1 MIEEDLIR
9 LRRHFHKYAEPA
21 WMEFLTTAKIIK
33 ELKDYDLDLYY
44 GKEIYF
50 NERMGLPEKSVLD
63 SYKNSIEISD
73 IEKKDEILDSYTGL
87 IAVLD
92 TKKDGA
98 NIGFRFDIDA
108 NELSETDSAGH
119 LPNILDFSSKN
130 SFAMHACGHDAH
142 MSIGIELAKI
152 LSSNKEKLK
161 GKIIFIFQPA
171 EEGVRGAYSL
181 MNNPIIDNF
190 DYMAGLHIG
199 MDVKSGEIV
208 VGSHGFL
215 ATKKIDI
222 IFYGKASHAGASP
235 EKGCNALLAASSA
248 VLNFNSL
255 AQHSMG
261 DARINVGKL
270 NAGSGRNIIANRAK
284 IEMEIRGEKEEI
296 ISYLYEG
303 VNRIVKGAAIS
314 YGCSFEIEIKGQ
326 APSLVPYDE
335 DFIKNLRKYYEEKS
349 YKVIDG
355 ELKGSED
362 IAYLLN
368 EVRKSGGK
376 TVHFILGSNLK
387 DSHHSENFDINEKDM
402 LRGVNLLVDFVKYIE
417 KIDKIDYE
425 RIKNENF
432 AYRLWSFWRW

>member
-1 MIEEDLIR
+1 MIEEELIR

-21 WMEFLTTAKIIK
+21 WMEFLTTAKIIE
-33 ELKDYDLDLYY
+33 ELKNYNLDLYY

-50 NERMGLPEKSVLD
+50 NKRMGLPEKSILE
-63 SYKNSIEISD
+63 SYKNSISISD
-73 IEKKDEILDSYTGL
+73 IEKKEEILDSYTGL

-92 TKKDGA
+92 TKKIGP

-108 NELSETDSAGH
+108 NELCESNSLGH
-119 LPNILDFSSKN
+119 LPNILNFSSKN

-152 LSSNKEKLK
+152 LASNVKKLK

-181 MNNPIIDNF
+181 MNNPIIDKL
-190 DYMAGLHIG
+190 DYLAGMHIG
-199 MDVKSGEIV
+199 MDVKSGEIG

-222 IFYGKASHAGASP
+222 IFKGKASHAGASP
-235 EKGCNALLAASSA
+235 EKGHNALLAASSA

-261 DARINVGKL
+261 EARINVGKL
-270 NAGSGRNIIANRAK
+270 NAGSGRNIIANIAK
-284 IEMEIRGEKEEI
+284 IEMEIRGENENI
-296 ISYLYEG
+296 ISYLYDG
-303 VNRIVKGAAIS
+303 VNRIVEGSAIS
-314 YGCSFEIEIKGQ
+314 YGCSYEIEIKGQ
-326 APSLVPYDE
+326 APSLISYDE
-335 DFIKNLRKYYEEKS
+335 EFIKNLRNYYKEKS
-349 YKVIDG
+349 YKLVDAN
-355 ELKGSED
+355 LKGSED

-368 EVRKSGGK
+368 EVRKAGGK

-387 DSHHSENFDINEKDM
+387 DSHHSEEFDINEKDM
-402 LRGVNLLVDFVKYIE
+402 IRGVDLMVDFVKYIE
-417 KIDKIDYE
+417 KIDHIDYE
-425 RIKNENF
+425 RIENENF
-432 AYRLWSFWRW
+432 AYRI

>member
-1 MIEEDLIR
+1 MIEEELIR

-21 WMEFLTTAKIIK
+21 WMEFLTTAKIIE
-33 ELKDYDLDLYY
+33 ELKNYNLDLYY

-50 NERMGLPEKSVLD
+50 NKRMGLPEKSILE
-63 SYKNSIEISD
+63 SYKNSISISD
-73 IEKKDEILDSYTGL
+73 IEKKEEILDSYTGL

-92 TKKDGA
+92 TKKIGP

-108 NELSETDSAGH
+108 NELCESNSLGH
-119 LPNILDFSSKN
+119 LPNILNFSSKN

-152 LSSNKEKLK
+152 LASNINKLK

-181 MNNPIIDNF
+181 MNNPIIDKL
-190 DYMAGLHIG
+190 DYLAGMHIG
-199 MDVKSGEIV
+199 MDVKSGEV
-208 VGSHGFL
+208 GVGSHGFL

-222 IFYGKASHAGASP
+222 IFKGKATHAGASP
-235 EKGCNALLAASSA
+235 EKGHNALLAASSA

-261 DARINVGKL
+261 EARINVGKL
-270 NAGSGRNIIANRAK
+270 NAGSGRNIIANKAK
-284 IEMEIRGEKEEI
+284 IEMEIRGENDHI
-296 ISYLYEG
+296 ISYLYDG
-303 VNRIVKGAAIS
+303 VNRIVEGSAIS
-314 YGCSFEIEIKGQ
+314 YGCSYEIEIKGQ
-326 APSLVPYDE
+326 APSLISYDE
-335 DFIKNLRKYYEEKS
+335 GFIKNLRNYYKEKS
-349 YKVIDG
+349 YKLVDAN
-355 ELKGSED
+355 LKGSED

-368 EVRKSGGK
+368 EVRKAGGK

-387 DSHHSENFDINEKDM
+387 DSHHSEEFDINEKDM
-402 LRGVNLLVDFVKYIE
+402 LRGVDLMVDFVKYIE

-425 RIKNENF
+425 RIENENF
-432 AYRLWSFWRW
+432 AYRI

>member
-1 MIEEDLIR
+1 MIEEELIR

-21 WMEFLTTAKIIK
+21 WMEFLTTAKIIE
-33 ELKDYDLDLYY
+33 ELKNYNLDLYY

-50 NERMGLPEKSVLD
+50 NKRMGLPEKSILE
-63 SYKNSIEISD
+63 SYKNSISISD
-73 IEKKDEILDSYTGL
+73 IEKKEEILDSYTGL

-92 TKKDGA
+92 TKKIGP

-108 NELSETDSAGH
+108 NELCESNSLGH
-119 LPNILDFSSKN
+119 LPNILNFSSKN

-152 LSSNKEKLK
+152 LASNINKLK

-181 MNNPIIDNF
+181 MNNPIIDKL
-190 DYMAGLHIG
+190 DYLAGMHIG
-199 MDVKSGEIV
+199 MDVKSGEIG

-222 IFYGKASHAGASP
+222 IFKGKASHAGASP
-235 EKGCNALLAASSA
+235 EKGHNALLAASSA

-261 DARINVGKL
+261 EARINVGKL
-270 NAGSGRNIIANRAK
+270 NAGSGRNIIANKAK
-284 IEMEIRGEKEEI
+284 IEMEIRGENDHI
-296 ISYLYEG
+296 ISYLYDG
-303 VNRIVKGAAIS
+303 VNRIVEGSAIS
-314 YGCSFEIEIKGQ
+314 YDCSYEIEIKGQ
-326 APSLVPYDE
+326 APSLISYDE
-335 DFIKNLRKYYEEKS
+335 EFIKNLRTFYKEKS
-349 YKVIDG
+349 YKLADAN
-355 ELKGSED
+355 LKGSED

-368 EVRKSGGK
+368 EVRKKGGK

-387 DSHHSENFDINEKDM
+387 DSHHSEEFDINEKDM
-402 LRGVNLLVDFVKYIE
+402 LRGVDLMVDFVKYIE

-425 RIKNENF
+425 RIENENF
-432 AYRLWSFWRW
+432 AYRI

>member
-1 MIEEDLIR
+1 MIEEELIR

-21 WMEFLTTAKIIK
+21 WMEFLTTAKIIE
-33 ELKDYDLDLYY
+33 ELKNYNLDLYY

-50 NERMGLPEKSVLD
+50 NKRMGLPEKSILE
-63 SYKNSIEISD
+63 SYKNSISISD
-73 IEKKDEILDSYTGL
+73 IEKKEEILDSYTGL

-92 TKKDGA
+92 TKKIGP

-108 NELSETDSAGH
+108 NELCESNSLGH
-119 LPNILDFSSKN
+119 LPNILNFSSKN

-152 LSSNKEKLK
+152 LASNIKKLK

-181 MNNPIIDNF
+181 MNNPIIDKL
-190 DYMAGLHIG
+190 DYLAGMHIG
-199 MDVKSGEIV
+199 MDVKSGEIG

-222 IFYGKASHAGASP
+222 IFKGKASHAGASP
-235 EKGCNALLAASSA
+235 EKGHNALLAASSA

-261 DARINVGKL
+261 EARINVGKL
-270 NAGSGRNIIANRAK
+270 NAGSGRNIIANKAK
-284 IEMEIRGEKEEI
+284 IEMEIRGENENI
-296 ISYLYEG
+296 ISYLYDG
-303 VNRIVKGAAIS
+303 VNRIVEGSAIS
-314 YGCSFEIEIKGQ
+314 YDCSYEIEIKGQ
-326 APSLVPYDE
+326 APSLISYDE
-335 DFIKNLRKYYEEKS
+335 EFIKNLRNFYKEKS
-349 YKVIDG
+349 YKLVDAN
-355 ELKGSED
+355 LKGSED

-368 EVRKSGGK
+368 EVRKAGGK

-387 DSHHSENFDINEKDM
+387 DSHHSEEFDINEKDM
-402 LRGVNLLVDFVKYIE
+402 LRGVDLMVDFVKYIE

-425 RIKNENF
+425 RIENENI
-432 AYRLWSFWRW
+432 AYRI

>member
-1 MIEEDLIR
+1 MIEEELIR

-21 WMEFLTTAKIIK
+21 WMEFLTTVKIIE
-33 ELKDYDLDLYY
+33 ELKNYNLDLYY

-50 NERMGLPEKSVLD
+50 NKRMGLPEKSILE
-63 SYKNSIEISD
+63 SYKNSISISN
-73 IEKKDEILDSYTGL
+73 IEKKEEILDSYTGL

-92 TKKDGA
+92 TKKIGP

-108 NELSETDSAGH
+108 NELCESNSLGH
-119 LPNILDFSSKN
+119 LPNILNFSSKN

-152 LSSNKEKLK
+152 LASNINKLK

-181 MNNPIIDNF
+181 MNNPIIDKL
-190 DYMAGLHIG
+190 DYLAGMHIG
-199 MDVKSGEIV
+199 MDVKSGEIG

-222 IFYGKASHAGASP
+222 IFKGKASHAGASP
-235 EKGCNALLAASSA
+235 EKGHNALLAASSA

-261 DARINVGKL
+261 EARINVGKL
-270 NAGSGRNIIANRAK
+270 NAGSGRNIIANKAK
-284 IEMEIRGEKEEI
+284 IEMEIRGENENI
-296 ISYLYEG
+296 ISYLYDG
-303 VNRIVKGAAIS
+303 VNRIVEGSAIS
-314 YGCSFEIEIKGQ
+314 YDCSYEIEIKGQ
-326 APSLVPYDE
+326 APSLISYDE
-335 DFIKNLRKYYEEKS
+335 EFIKNLRNYYKEKS
-349 YKVIDG
+349 YKLVDAN
-355 ELKGSED
+355 LKGSED

-368 EVRKSGGK
+368 EVRKKGGK

-387 DSHHSENFDINEKDM
+387 DSHHSEEFDINEKDM
-402 LRGVNLLVDFVKYIE
+402 LRGVDLMVDFVKYIE
-417 KIDKIDYE
+417 KIDHIDYE
-425 RIKNENF
+425 RVENENF
-432 AYRLWSFWRW
+432 AYRI

>member
-1 MIEEDLIR
+1 MIEEELIR

-21 WMEFLTTAKIIK
+21 WMEFLTTAKIIE
-33 ELKDYDLDLYY
+33 ELKNYNLDLYY

-50 NERMGLPEKSVLD
+50 NKRMGLPEKSILE
-63 SYKNSIEISD
+63 SYKNSISISNID
-73 IEKKDEILDSYTGL
+73 KKEEILDSYTGL

-92 TKKDGA
+92 TKKIGP

-108 NELSETDSAGH
+108 NELCESNSLGH
-119 LPNILDFSSKN
+119 LPNILNFSSKN

-152 LSSNKEKLK
+152 LASNINKLK

-181 MNNPIIDNF
+181 MNNPIIDKL
-190 DYMAGLHIG
+190 DYLAGMHIG
-199 MDVKSGEIV
+199 MDVKSGEV
-208 VGSHGFL
+208 GVGSHGFL

-222 IFYGKASHAGASP
+222 IFKGKASHAGASP
-235 EKGCNALLAASSA
+235 EKGHNALLAASSA

-261 DARINVGKL
+261 EARINVGKL
-270 NAGSGRNIIANRAK
+270 NAGSGRNIIANKAK
-284 IEMEIRGEKEEI
+284 IEMEIRGENDHI
-296 ISYLYEG
+296 ISYLYDG
-303 VNRIVKGAAIS
+303 VNRIVEGSAIS
-314 YGCSFEIEIKGQ
+314 YDCSYEIEIKGQ
-326 APSLVPYDE
+326 APSLISYDE
-335 DFIKNLRKYYEEKS
+335 EFIKNLRNYYKEKS
-349 YKVIDG
+349 YKLVDAQ
-355 ELKGSED
+355 LKGSED

-368 EVRKSGGK
+368 EVRKAGGK

-387 DSHHSENFDINEKDM
+387 DSHHSEEFDINEKDM
-402 LRGVNLLVDFVKYIE
+402 LRGVDLMVDFVKYIE

-425 RIKNENF
+425 RIENENF
-432 AYRLWSFWRW
+432 AYRI

>member
-1 MIEEDLIR
+1 MIEEELIR

-21 WMEFLTTAKIIK
+21 WMEFLTTAKIIE
-33 ELKDYDLDLYY
+33 ELKNYNLDLYY

-50 NERMGLPEKSVLD
+50 NKRMGLPEKSILE
-63 SYKNSIEISD
+63 SYKNSISISD
-73 IEKKDEILDSYTGL
+73 IEKKEEILDSYTGL

-92 TKKDGA
+92 TKKIGP

-108 NELSETDSAGH
+108 NELCESDSLGH
-119 LPNILDFSSKN
+119 LPNILNFSSKN

-152 LSSNKEKLK
+152 LASNVKKLK

-181 MNNPIIDNF
+181 MNNPIIDKL
-190 DYMAGLHIG
+190 DYLAGMHIG
-199 MDVKSGEIV
+199 MDVKSGEIG

-222 IFYGKASHAGASP
+222 IFKGKASHAGASP
-235 EKGCNALLAASSA
+235 EKGHNALLAASSA

-261 DARINVGKL
+261 EARINVGKL
-270 NAGSGRNIIANRAK
+270 NAGSGRNIIANKAK
-284 IEMEIRGEKEEI
+284 IEMEIRGENENI
-296 ISYLYEG
+296 ISYLYDG
-303 VNRIVKGAAIS
+303 VNRIVEGSAIS
-314 YGCSFEIEIKGQ
+314 YDCSYEIEIKGQ
-326 APSLVPYDE
+326 APSLISYDE
-335 DFIKNLRKYYEEKS
+335 EFIKNLRNYYKEKS
-349 YKVIDG
+349 YKLVDAQ
-355 ELKGSED
+355 LKGSED

-368 EVRKSGGK
+368 EVRKKGGK

-387 DSHHSENFDINEKDM
+387 DSHHSEEFDINEKDM
-402 LRGVNLLVDFVKYIE
+402 LRGVDLMVDFVKYIE
-417 KIDKIDYE
+417 KIDHIDYE
-425 RIKNENF
+425 RVENENF
-432 AYRLWSFWRW
+432 AYRI

>member
-1 MIEEDLIR
+1 MIEEELIR

-21 WMEFLTTAKIIK
+21 WMEFLTTAKIIE
-33 ELKDYDLDLYY
+33 ELKNYNLDLYY

-50 NERMGLPEKSVLD
+50 NKRMGLPEKSILE
-63 SYKNSIEISD
+63 SYKNSISISD
-73 IEKKDEILDSYTGL
+73 IEKKEEILDSYTGL

-92 TKKDGA
+92 TKKIGP

-108 NELSETDSAGH
+108 NELCESNSLGH
-119 LPNILDFSSKN
+119 LPNILNFSSKN

-152 LSSNKEKLK
+152 LASNIKKLK

-181 MNNPIIDNF
+181 MNNPIIDKL
-190 DYMAGLHIG
+190 DYLAGMHIG
-199 MDVKSGEIV
+199 MDVKSGEIG

-222 IFYGKASHAGASP
+222 IFKGKASHAGASP
-235 EKGCNALLAASSA
+235 EKGHNALLAASSA

-261 DARINVGKL
+261 EARINVGKL
-270 NAGSGRNIIANRAK
+270 NAGSGRNIIANKAK
-284 IEMEIRGEKEEI
+284 IEMEIRGENENI
-296 ISYLYEG
+296 ISYLYDG
-303 VNRIVKGAAIS
+303 VNRIVEGSAIS
-314 YGCSFEIEIKGQ
+314 YDCSYEIEIKGQ
-326 APSLVPYDE
+326 APSLISYDE
-335 DFIKNLRKYYEEKS
+335 EFIKNLRNYYKEKS
-349 YKVIDG
+349 YKLVDSN
-355 ELKGSED
+355 LKGSED

-368 EVRKSGGK
+368 EVRKAGGK

-387 DSHHSENFDINEKDM
+387 DSHHSEEFDINEKDM
-402 LRGVNLLVDFVKYIE
+402 LRGVDLMVDFVKYIE
-417 KIDKIDYE
+417 KIDHIDYE
-425 RIKNENF
+425 RIENENF
-432 AYRLWSFWRW
+432 AYRI

>member
-1 MIEEDLIR
+1 MIEEELIR

-21 WMEFLTTAKIIK
+21 WMEFLTTVKIIE
-33 ELKDYDLDLYY
+33 ELKNYNLNLYY

-50 NERMGLPEKSVLD
+50 NKRMGLPEKSILE
-63 SYKNSIEISD
+63 SYKNSISISD
-73 IEKKDEILDSYTGL
+73 IEKKEEILDSYTGL

-92 TKKDGA
+92 TKKIGP

-108 NELSETDSAGH
+108 NELCESNSLGH
-119 LPNILDFSSKN
+119 LPNILNFSSKN

-152 LSSNKEKLK
+152 LASNVKKLK

-181 MNNPIIDNF
+181 MNNPIIDKL
-190 DYMAGLHIG
+190 DYLAGMHIG
-199 MDVKSGEIV
+199 MDVKSGEIG

-222 IFYGKASHAGASP
+222 IFKGKASHAGASP
-235 EKGCNALLAASSA
+235 EKGHNALLAASSA

-261 DARINVGKL
+261 EARINVGKL
-270 NAGSGRNIIANRAK
+270 NAGSGRNIIANKAK
-284 IEMEIRGEKEEI
+284 IEMEIRGENDHI
-296 ISYLYEG
+296 ISYLYDG
-303 VNRIVKGAAIS
+303 VNRIVEGSAIS
-314 YGCSFEIEIKGQ
+314 YGCSYEIEIKGQ
-326 APSLVPYDE
+326 APSLISYDE
-335 DFIKNLRKYYEEKS
+335 EFIKNLRNFYKEKS
-349 YKVIDG
+349 YKLVDAN
-355 ELKGSED
+355 LKGSED

-368 EVRKSGGK
+368 EVRKAGGK

-387 DSHHSENFDINEKDM
+387 DSHHSEEFDINEKDM
-402 LRGVNLLVDFVKYIE
+402 IRGVDLMVDFVKYIE

-425 RIKNENF
+425 RIENENI
-432 AYRLWSFWRW
+432 AYRI

>member
-1 MIEEDLIR
+1 MIEEELIR

-21 WMEFLTTAKIIK
+21 WMEFLTTAKIIE
-33 ELKDYDLDLYY
+33 ELKNYNLDLYY

-50 NERMGLPEKSVLD
+50 NKRMGLPEKSILE
-63 SYKNSIEISD
+63 SYKNSISISD
-73 IEKKDEILDSYTGL
+73 IEKKEEILDFYTGL

-92 TKKDGA
+92 TKKIGP

-108 NELSETDSAGH
+108 NELCESDSLGH
-119 LPNILDFSSKN
+119 LPNILNFSSKN

-152 LSSNKEKLK
+152 LASNINKLK

-181 MNNPIIDNF
+181 MNNPIIDKL
-190 DYMAGLHIG
+190 DYLAGMHIG
-199 MDVKSGEIV
+199 MDVKSGEIG

-222 IFYGKASHAGASP
+222 IFKGKASHAGASP
-235 EKGCNALLAASSA
+235 EKGHNALLAASSA

-261 DARINVGKL
+261 EARINVGKL
-270 NAGSGRNIIANRAK
+270 NAGSGRNIIANKAK
-284 IEMEIRGEKEEI
+284 IEMEIRGENDHI
-296 ISYLYEG
+296 ISYLYDG
-303 VNRIVKGAAIS
+303 VNRIVEGSAIS
-314 YGCSFEIEIKGQ
+314 YDCSYEIEIKGQ
-326 APSLVPYDE
+326 APSLISYDE
-335 DFIKNLRKYYEEKS
+335 EFIKNLRNYYKEKS
-349 YKVIDG
+349 YKLVDAQ
-355 ELKGSED
+355 LKGSED

-368 EVRKSGGK
+368 EVRKAGGK

-387 DSHHSENFDINEKDM
+387 DSHHSEEFDINEKDM
-402 LRGVNLLVDFVKYIE
+402 LRGVDLMVDFVKYIE

-425 RIKNENF
+425 RIENENF
-432 AYRLWSFWRW
+432 AYRIWSFW

>member
-1 MIEEDLIR
+1 MIEEELIR

-21 WMEFLTTAKIIK
+21 WMEFLTTAKIIE
-33 ELKDYDLDLYY
+33 ELENYNLDLYY

-50 NERMGLPEKSVLD
+50 NKRMGLPEKSILE
-63 SYKNSIEISD
+63 SYKNSISISD
-73 IEKKDEILDSYTGL
+73 IEKKEEILDSYTGL

-92 TKKDGA
+92 TKKIGP

-108 NELSETDSAGH
+108 NELCESNSLGH
-119 LPNILDFSSKN
+119 LPNILNFSSKN

-152 LSSNKEKLK
+152 LASNIKKLK

-181 MNNPIIDNF
+181 MNNPIIDKL
-190 DYMAGLHIG
+190 DYLAGMHIG
-199 MDVKSGEIV
+199 MDVKSGEIG

-222 IFYGKASHAGASP
+222 IFKGKASHAGASP
-235 EKGCNALLAASSA
+235 EKGHNALLAASSA

-261 DARINVGKL
+261 EARINVGKL
-270 NAGSGRNIIANRAK
+270 NAGSGRNIIANKAK
-284 IEMEIRGEKEEI
+284 IEMEIRGENDHI
-296 ISYLYEG
+296 ISYLYDG
-303 VNRIVKGAAIS
+303 VNRIVEGSAIS
-314 YGCSFEIEIKGQ
+314 YDCSYEIEIKGQ
-326 APSLVPYDE
+326 APSLISYDE
-335 DFIKNLRKYYEEKS
+335 EFIKNLRNYYKEKS
-349 YKVIDG
+349 YKLVDAN
-355 ELKGSED
+355 LKGSED

-368 EVRKSGGK
+368 EVRKAGGK

-387 DSHHSENFDINEKDM
+387 DSHHSEEFDINEKDM
-402 LRGVNLLVDFVKYIE
+402 LRGVDLMVDFVKYIE

-425 RIKNENF
+425 RIENENF
-432 AYRLWSFWRW
+432 AYRI

>member
-1 MIEEDLIR
+1 MIEEELIR

-21 WMEFLTTAKIIK
+21 WMEFLTTVKIIE
-33 ELKDYDLDLYY
+33 ELKNYNLDLYY

-50 NERMGLPEKSVLD
+50 NKRMGLPEKSILE
-63 SYKNSIEISD
+63 SYKNSISISN
-73 IEKKDEILDSYTGL
+73 IEKKEEILDSYTGL

-92 TKKDGA
+92 TKKIGP

-108 NELSETDSAGH
+108 NELCESNSLGH
-119 LPNILDFSSKN
+119 LPNILNFSSKN

-152 LSSNKEKLK
+152 LASNIKKLK

-181 MNNPIIDNF
+181 MNNPIIDKL
-190 DYMAGLHIG
+190 DYLAGMHIG
-199 MDVKSGEIV
+199 MDVKSGEIG

-222 IFYGKASHAGASP
+222 IFKGKATHAGASP
-235 EKGCNALLAASSA
+235 EKGHNALLAASSA

-261 DARINVGKL
+261 EARINVGKL
-270 NAGSGRNIIANRAK
+270 NAGSGRNIIANKAK
-284 IEMEIRGEKEEI
+284 IEMEIRGENENI
-296 ISYLYEG
+296 ISYLYDG
-303 VNRIVKGAAIS
+303 VNRIVEGSAIS
-314 YGCSFEIEIKGQ
+314 YDCSYEIEIKGQ
-326 APSLVPYDE
+326 APSLISYDE
-335 DFIKNLRKYYEEKS
+335 EFIKNLRNYYKEKS
-349 YKVIDG
+349 YKLVDAQ
-355 ELKGSED
+355 LKGSED

-368 EVRKSGGK
+368 EVIKKGGK

-387 DSHHSENFDINEKDM
+387 DSHHSEEFDINEKDM
-402 LRGVNLLVDFVKYIE
+402 LRGVDLMLDFVKYIE

-425 RIKNENF
+425 RIENENF
-432 AYRLWSFWRW
+432 AYRI

>member
-1 MIEEDLIR
+1 MIEEELIR

-21 WMEFLTTAKIIK
+21 WMEFLTTAKIIE
-33 ELKDYDLDLYY
+33 ELKNYNLDLYY

-50 NERMGLPEKSVLD
+50 NKRMGLPEKSILE
-63 SYKNSIEISD
+63 SYKNSISISD
-73 IEKKDEILDSYTGL
+73 IEKKEEILDSYTGL

-92 TKKDGA
+92 TKKIGP

-108 NELSETDSAGH
+108 NELCESNSLGH
-119 LPNILDFSSKN
+119 LPNILNFSSKN

-152 LSSNKEKLK
+152 LASNIKKLK

-181 MNNPIIDNF
+181 MNNPIIDKL
-190 DYMAGLHIG
+190 DYLAGMHIG
-199 MDVKSGEIV
+199 MDVKSGEIG

-222 IFYGKASHAGASP
+222 IFKGKATHAGASP
-235 EKGCNALLAASSA
+235 EKGHNALLAASSA

-261 DARINVGKL
+261 EARINVGKL
-270 NAGSGRNIIANRAK
+270 NAGSGRNIIANKAK
-284 IEMEIRGEKEEI
+284 IEMEIRGENDHI
-296 ISYLYEG
+296 ISYLYDG
-303 VNRIVKGAAIS
+303 VNRIVEGSAIS
-314 YGCSFEIEIKGQ
+314 YDCSYEIEIKGQ
-326 APSLVPYDE
+326 APSLISYDE
-335 DFIKNLRKYYEEKS
+335 EFIKNLRNYYKEKS
-349 YKVIDG
+349 YKLVDAN
-355 ELKGSED
+355 LKGSED

-368 EVRKSGGK
+368 EVRKAGGK

-387 DSHHSENFDINEKDM
+387 DSHHSEEFDINEKDM
-402 LRGVNLLVDFVKYIE
+402 LRGVDLMVDFVKYIE

-425 RIKNENF
+425 RIENENF
-432 AYRLWSFWRW
+432 AYRI

>member
-1 MIEEDLIR
+1 MIEEELIR

-21 WMEFLTTAKIIK
+21 WMEFLTTVKIIE
-33 ELKDYDLDLYY
+33 ELKNYNLDLYY

-50 NERMGLPEKSVLD
+50 NKRMGLPEKSILE
-63 SYKNSIEISD
+63 SYKNSISISN
-73 IEKKDEILDSYTGL
+73 IEKKEEILDSYTGL

-92 TKKDGA
+92 TKKNGP

-108 NELSETDSAGH
+108 NELCESNSLGH
-119 LPNILDFSSKN
+119 LPNILNFSSKN

-152 LSSNKEKLK
+152 LASNIKKLK

-181 MNNPIIDNF
+181 MNNPIIDKL
-190 DYMAGLHIG
+190 DYLAGMHIG
-199 MDVKSGEIV
+199 MDVKSGEIG

-222 IFYGKASHAGASP
+222 IFKGKASHAGASP
-235 EKGCNALLAASSA
+235 EKGHNALLAASSA

-261 DARINVGKL
+261 EARINVGKL
-270 NAGSGRNIIANRAK
+270 NAGSGRNIIANIAK
-284 IEMEIRGEKEEI
+284 IEMEIRGENENI
-296 ISYLYEG
+296 ISYLYDG
-303 VNRIVKGAAIS
+303 VNRIVEGSAIS
-314 YGCSFEIEIKGQ
+314 YGCSYEIEIKGQ
-326 APSLVPYDE
+326 APSLISYDE
-335 DFIKNLRKYYEEKS
+335 EFIKNLRNFYKEKS
-349 YKVIDG
+349 YKLVDAN
-355 ELKGSED
+355 LKGSED

-368 EVRKSGGK
+368 EVRKKGGK

-387 DSHHSENFDINEKDM
+387 DSHHSEEFDINEKDM
-402 LRGVNLLVDFVKYIE
+402 IRGVDLMVDFVKYIE
-417 KIDKIDYE
+417 KIDHIDYE
-425 RIKNENF
+425 RVENENF
-432 AYRLWSFWRW
+432 AYRI

>member
-1 MIEEDLIR
+1 MIEEELIR

-21 WMEFLTTAKIIK
+21 WMEFLTTVKIIE
-33 ELKDYDLDLYY
+33 ELKNYNLDIYY

-50 NERMGLPEKSVLD
+50 NKRMGLPEKSILE
-63 SYKNSIEISD
+63 SYKNSISISD
-73 IEKKDEILDSYTGL
+73 IEKKEEILDSYTGL

-92 TKKDGA
+92 TKKIGP

-108 NELSETDSAGH
+108 NELCESNSLGH
-119 LPNILDFSSKN
+119 LPNILNFSSKN

-152 LSSNKEKLK
+152 LASNIKKLK

-181 MNNPIIDNF
+181 MNNPIIDKL
-190 DYMAGLHIG
+190 DYLAGMHIG
-199 MDVKSGEIV
+199 MDVKSGEIG

-222 IFYGKASHAGASP
+222 IFKGKASHAGASP
-235 EKGCNALLAASSA
+235 EKGHNALLAASSA

-261 DARINVGKL
+261 EARINVGKL
-270 NAGSGRNIIANRAK
+270 NAGSGRNIIANIAK
-284 IEMEIRGEKEEI
+284 IEMEIRGENDHI
-296 ISYLYEG
+296 ISYLYDG
-303 VNRIVKGAAIS
+303 VNRIVEGSAIS
-314 YGCSFEIEIKGQ
+314 YDCSYEIEIKGQ
-326 APSLVPYDE
+326 APSLISYDE
-335 DFIKNLRKYYEEKS
+335 EFIKNLRNFYKEKS
-349 YKVIDG
+349 YKLVDAN
-355 ELKGSED
+355 LKGSED

-368 EVRKSGGK
+368 EVRKAGGK

-387 DSHHSENFDINEKDM
+387 DSHHSEEFDINEKDM
-402 LRGVNLLVDFVKYIE
+402 LRGVDLMVDFVKYIE

-425 RIKNENF
+425 RIENENF
-432 AYRLWSFWRW
+432 AYRI

>member
-1 MIEEDLIR
+1 MIEEELIR

-21 WMEFLTTAKIIK
+21 WMEFLTTVKIIE
-33 ELKDYDLDLYY
+33 ELKNYNLDLYY

-50 NERMGLPEKSVLD
+50 NKRMGLPEKSILE
-63 SYKNSIEISD
+63 SYKNSISITD
-73 IEKKDEILDSYTGL
+73 IEKKEEILDSYTGL

-92 TKKDGA
+92 TKKIGP

-108 NELSETDSAGH
+108 NELCESNSLGH
-119 LPNILDFSSKN
+119 LPNILNFSSKN

-152 LSSNKEKLK
+152 LASNINKLK

-181 MNNPIIDNF
+181 MNNPIIDKL
-190 DYMAGLHIG
+190 DYLAGMHIG
-199 MDVKSGEIV
+199 MDVKSGEIG

-222 IFYGKASHAGASP
+222 IFKGKASHAGASP
-235 EKGCNALLAASSA
+235 EKGHNALLAASSA

-261 DARINVGKL
+261 EARINVGKL
-270 NAGSGRNIIANRAK
+270 NAGSGRNIIANKAK
-284 IEMEIRGEKEEI
+284 IEMEIRGENDHI
-296 ISYLYEG
+296 ISYLYDG
-303 VNRIVKGAAIS
+303 VNRIVEGSAIS
-314 YGCSFEIEIKGQ
+314 YDCSYEIEIKGQ
-326 APSLVPYDE
+326 APSLISYDE
-335 DFIKNLRKYYEEKS
+335 EFIKNLRNYYKEKS
-349 YKVIDG
+349 YKLVDAN
-355 ELKGSED
+355 LKGSED

-368 EVRKSGGK
+368 EVRKAGGK

-387 DSHHSENFDINEKDM
+387 DSHHSEEFDINEKDM
-402 LRGVNLLVDFVKYIE
+402 LRGVDLMVDFVKYIE

-425 RIKNENF
+425 RIENENF
-432 AYRLWSFWRW
+432 AYRI

>member
-1 MIEEDLIR
+1 MIEEELIG

-21 WMEFLTTAKIIK
+21 WMEFLTTVKIIE
-33 ELKDYDLDLYY
+33 ELKNYNLDLYY

-50 NERMGLPEKSVLD
+50 NKRMGLPEKSILE
-63 SYKNSIEISD
+63 SYKNSISISD
-73 IEKKDEILDSYTGL
+73 IEKKEEILDSYTGL

-92 TKKDGA
+92 TKKIGP

-108 NELSETDSAGH
+108 NELCESNSLGH
-119 LPNILDFSSKN
+119 LPNILNFSSKN

-152 LSSNKEKLK
+152 LASNIKKLK

-181 MNNPIIDNF
+181 MNNPIIDKL
-190 DYMAGLHIG
+190 DYLAGMHIG
-199 MDVKSGEIV
+199 MDVKSGEIG

-222 IFYGKASHAGASP
+222 IFKGKASHAGASP
-235 EKGCNALLAASSA
+235 EKGHNALLAASSA

-261 DARINVGKL
+261 EARINVGKL
-270 NAGSGRNIIANRAK
+270 NAGSGRNIIANKAK
-284 IEMEIRGEKEEI
+284 IEMEIRGENENI
-296 ISYLYEG
+296 ISYLYDG
-303 VNRIVKGAAIS
+303 VNRIVEGSAIS
-314 YGCSFEIEIKGQ
+314 YDCSYEIEIKGQ
-326 APSLVPYDE
+326 APSLISYDE
-335 DFIKNLRKYYEEKS
+335 EFIKNLRNFYKEKS
-349 YKVIDG
+349 YKLVDAN
-355 ELKGSED
+355 LKGSED

-368 EVRKSGGK
+368 EVRKAGGK

-387 DSHHSENFDINEKDM
+387 DSHHSEEFDINEKDM
-402 LRGVNLLVDFVKYIE
+402 LRGVDLMVDFVKYIE

-425 RIKNENF
+425 RIENENF
-432 AYRLWSFWRW
+432 AYRI

>member
-1 MIEEDLIR
+1 MIEEELIR

-21 WMEFLTTAKIIK
+21 WMEFLTTVKIIE
-33 ELKDYDLDLYY
+33 ELKNYNLDLHY

-50 NERMGLPEKSVLD
+50 NKRMGLPEKSILE
-63 SYKNSIEISD
+63 SYKNSISISD
-73 IEKKDEILDSYTGL
+73 IEKKEEILDSYTGL

-92 TKKDGA
+92 TKKIGP

-108 NELSETDSAGH
+108 NELCESNSLGH
-119 LPNILDFSSKN
+119 LPNILNFSSKN

-152 LSSNKEKLK
+152 LASNVKKLK

-181 MNNPIIDNF
+181 MNNPIIDKL
-190 DYMAGLHIG
+190 DYLAGMHIG
-199 MDVKSGEIV
+199 MDVKSGEIG

-222 IFYGKASHAGASP
+222 IFKGKATHAGASP
-235 EKGCNALLAASSA
+235 EKGHNALLAASSA

-261 DARINVGKL
+261 EARINVGKL
-270 NAGSGRNIIANRAK
+270 NAGSGRNIIANKAK
-284 IEMEIRGEKEEI
+284 IEMEIRGENENI
-296 ISYLYEG
+296 ISYLYDG
-303 VNRIVKGAAIS
+303 VNRIVEGSAIS
-314 YGCSFEIEIKGQ
+314 YDCSYEIEIKGQ
-326 APSLVPYDE
+326 APSLISYDE
-335 DFIKNLRKYYEEKS
+335 EFIKNLRNYYKEKS
-349 YKVIDG
+349 YKLVDAN
-355 ELKGSED
+355 LKGSED

-368 EVRKSGGK
+368 EVRKAGGK

-387 DSHHSENFDINEKDM
+387 DSHHSEEFDINEKDM
-402 LRGVNLLVDFVKYIE
+402 LRGVDLMVDFVKYIE

-425 RIKNENF
+425 RIENENF
-432 AYRLWSFWRW
+432 AYRI

>member
-1 MIEEDLIR
+1 MIEEELIR

-21 WMEFLTTAKIIK
+21 WMEFLTTAKIIE
-33 ELKDYDLDLYY
+33 ELKNYNLDLYY

-50 NERMGLPEKSVLD
+50 NKRMGLPEKSILE
-63 SYKNSIEISD
+63 SYKNSISISD
-73 IEKKDEILDSYTGL
+73 IEKKEEILDSYTGL

-92 TKKDGA
+92 TKKIGP

-108 NELSETDSAGH
+108 NELCESDSLGH
-119 LPNILDFSSKN
+119 LPNILNFSSKN

-152 LSSNKEKLK
+152 LASNINKLK

-181 MNNPIIDNF
+181 MNNPIIDKL
-190 DYMAGLHIG
+190 DYLAGMHIG
-199 MDVKSGEIV
+199 MDVKSGEIG

-222 IFYGKASHAGASP
+222 IFKGKASHAGASP
-235 EKGCNALLAASSA
+235 EKGHNALLAASSA

-261 DARINVGKL
+261 EARINVGKL
-270 NAGSGRNIIANRAK
+270 NAGSGRNIIANKAK
-284 IEMEIRGEKEEI
+284 IEMEIRGENDHI
-296 ISYLYEG
+296 ISYLYDG
-303 VNRIVKGAAIS
+303 VNRIVEGSAIS
-314 YGCSFEIEIKGQ
+314 YDCSYEIEIKGQ
-326 APSLVPYDE
+326 APSLISYDE
-335 DFIKNLRKYYEEKS
+335 EFIKNLRNYYKEKS
-349 YKVIDG
+349 YKLVDAQ
-355 ELKGSED
+355 LKGSED

-368 EVRKSGGK
+368 EVRKAGGK

-387 DSHHSENFDINEKDM
+387 DSHHSEEFDINEKDM
-402 LRGVNLLVDFVKYIE
+402 LRGVDLMVDFVKYIE

-425 RIKNENF
+425 RIENENF
-432 AYRLWSFWRW
+432 AYRI

>member
-1 MIEEDLIR
+1 MIEEELIR

-21 WMEFLTTAKIIK
+21 WMEFLTTAKIIE
-33 ELKDYDLDLYY
+33 ELKNYNLDLYY

-50 NERMGLPEKSVLD
+50 NKRMGLPEKNMVE
-63 SYKNSIEISD
+63 SYKNSISISD
-73 IEKKDEILDSYTGL
+73 IEKKEEILDSYTGL

-92 TKKDGA
+92 TKKIGP

-108 NELSETDSAGH
+108 NELCESNSLGH
-119 LPNILDFSSKN
+119 LPNILNFSSKN

-152 LSSNKEKLK
+152 LASNINKLK

-181 MNNPIIDNF
+181 MNNPIIDKL
-190 DYMAGLHIG
+190 DYLAGMHIG
-199 MDVKSGEIV
+199 MDVKSGEIG

-222 IFYGKASHAGASP
+222 IFKGKASHAGASP
-235 EKGCNALLAASSA
+235 EKGHNALLAASSA

-261 DARINVGKL
+261 EARINVGKL
-270 NAGSGRNIIANRAK
+270 NAGSGRNIIANKAK
-284 IEMEIRGEKEEI
+284 IEMEIRGENDHI
-296 ISYLYEG
+296 ISYLYDG
-303 VNRIVKGAAIS
+303 VNRIVEGSAIS
-314 YGCSFEIEIKGQ
+314 YDCSYEIEIKGQ
-326 APSLVPYDE
+326 APSLISYDE
-335 DFIKNLRKYYEEKS
+335 EFIKNLRNYYKEKS
-349 YKVIDG
+349 YKLVDAQ
-355 ELKGSED
+355 LKGSED

-368 EVRKSGGK
+368 EVRKAGGK

-387 DSHHSENFDINEKDM
+387 DSHHSEEFDINEKDM
-402 LRGVNLLVDFVKYIE
+402 IRGVDLMLDFVKYLE
-417 KIDKIDYE
+417 KIDHIDYE
-425 RIKNENF
+425 RVGNENF
-432 AYRLWSFWRW
+432 AYRI

>member
-1 MIEEDLIR
+1 MIEEELIR

-21 WMEFLTTAKIIK
+21 WMEFLTTAKIIE
-33 ELKDYDLDLYY
+33 ELKNYNLEIYY

-50 NERMGLPEKSVLD
+50 NKRMGLPEKSILE
-63 SYKNSIEISD
+63 SYKNSISISD
-73 IEKKDEILDSYTGL
+73 IEKKEEILDSYTGL

-92 TKKDGA
+92 TKKIGP

-108 NELSETDSAGH
+108 NELCESNSLGH
-119 LPNILDFSSKN
+119 LPNILNFSSKN

-152 LSSNKEKLK
+152 LASNIKKLK

-181 MNNPIIDNF
+181 MNNPIIDKL
-190 DYMAGLHIG
+190 DYLAGMHIG
-199 MDVKSGEIV
+199 MDVKSGEIG

-222 IFYGKASHAGASP
+222 IFKGKASHAGASP
-235 EKGCNALLAASSA
+235 EKGHNALLAASSA

-261 DARINVGKL
+261 EARINVGKL
-270 NAGSGRNIIANRAK
+270 NAGSGRNIIANKAK
-284 IEMEIRGEKEEI
+284 IEMEIRGENENI
-296 ISYLYEG
+296 ISYLYDG
-303 VNRIVKGAAIS
+303 VNRIVEGSAIS
-314 YGCSFEIEIKGQ
+314 YDCSYEIEIKGQ
-326 APSLVPYDE
+326 APSLISYDE
-335 DFIKNLRKYYEEKS
+335 EFIKNLRNYYKEKS
-349 YKVIDG
+349 YKLVDAN
-355 ELKGSED
+355 LKGSED

-368 EVRKSGGK
+368 EVRKKGGK

-387 DSHHSENFDINEKDM
+387 DSHHSEEFDINEKDM
-402 LRGVNLLVDFVKYIE
+402 LRGVDLMVDFVKYIE
-417 KIDKIDYE
+417 KIDHIDYE
-425 RIKNENF
+425 RVENENF
-432 AYRLWSFWRW
+432 AYRIWSFW

>member
-1 MIEEDLIR
+1 MIEEELIR

-21 WMEFLTTAKIIK
+21 WMEFLTTAKIIE
-33 ELKDYDLDLYY
+33 ELKNYNLDLYY

-50 NERMGLPEKSVLD
+50 NKRMGLPEKSILE
-63 SYKNSIEISD
+63 SYKNSISISD
-73 IEKKDEILDSYTGL
+73 IEKKEEILDSYTGL

-92 TKKDGA
+92 TKKIGP

-108 NELSETDSAGH
+108 NELCESNSLGH
-119 LPNILDFSSKN
+119 LPNILNFSSKN

-152 LSSNKEKLK
+152 LASNINKLK

-181 MNNPIIDNF
+181 MNNPIIDKL
-190 DYMAGLHIG
+190 DYLAGMHIG
-199 MDVKSGEIV
+199 MDVKSGEIG

-222 IFYGKASHAGASP
+222 IFKGKASHAGASP
-235 EKGCNALLAASSA
+235 EKGHNALLAASSA

-261 DARINVGKL
+261 EARINVGKL
-270 NAGSGRNIIANRAK
+270 NAGSGRNIIANKAK
-284 IEMEIRGEKEEI
+284 IEMEIRGENDHI
-296 ISYLYEG
+296 ISYLYDG
-303 VNRIVKGAAIS
+303 VNRIVEGSAIS
-314 YGCSFEIEIKGQ
+314 YDCSYEIEIKGQ
-326 APSLVPYDE
+326 APSLISYDE
-335 DFIKNLRKYYEEKS
+335 EFIKNLRNFYKEKS
-349 YKVIDG
+349 YKLVDAN
-355 ELKGSED
+355 LKGSED

-368 EVRKSGGK
+368 EVRKAGGK

-387 DSHHSENFDINEKDM
+387 DSHHSEEFDINEKDM
-402 LRGVNLLVDFVKYIE
+402 LRGVDLMVDFVKYIE

-425 RIKNENF
+425 RIENENF
-432 AYRLWSFWRW
+432 AYRIWSFW

>member
-1 MIEEDLIR
+1 MIEEELIR

-21 WMEFLTTAKIIK
+21 WMEFLTTVKIIE
-33 ELKDYDLDLYY
+33 ELKNYNLDLYY

-50 NERMGLPEKSVLD
+50 NKRMGLPEKSILE
-63 SYKNSIEISD
+63 SYKNSISISD
-73 IEKKDEILDSYTGL
+73 IEKKEEILDSYTGL

-92 TKKDGA
+92 TKKIGP

-108 NELSETDSAGH
+108 NELCESNSLGH
-119 LPNILDFSSKN
+119 LPNILNFSSKN

-152 LSSNKEKLK
+152 LASNINKLK

-181 MNNPIIDNF
+181 MNNPIIDKL
-190 DYMAGLHIG
+190 DYLAGMHIG
-199 MDVKSGEIV
+199 MDVKSGEIG

-222 IFYGKASHAGASP
+222 IFKGKATHAGASP
-235 EKGCNALLAASSA
+235 EKGHNALLAASSA

-261 DARINVGKL
+261 EARINVGKL
-270 NAGSGRNIIANRAK
+270 NAGSGRNIIANKAK
-284 IEMEIRGEKEEI
+284 IEMEIRGENDHI
-296 ISYLYEG
+296 ISYLYDG
-303 VNRIVKGAAIS
+303 VNRIVEGSAIS
-314 YGCSFEIEIKGQ
+314 YDCSYEIEIKGQ
-326 APSLVPYDE
+326 APSLISYDE
-335 DFIKNLRKYYEEKS
+335 EFIKNLRNYYKEKS
-349 YKVIDG
+349 YKLVDAN
-355 ELKGSED
+355 LKGSED

-368 EVRKSGGK
+368 EVRKAGGK

-387 DSHHSENFDINEKDM
+387 DSHHSEEFDINEKDM
-402 LRGVNLLVDFVKYIE
+402 LRGVDLMVDFVKYIE

-425 RIKNENF
+425 RIENENF
-432 AYRLWSFWRW
+432 AYRIWSFW

>member
-1 MIEEDLIR
+1 MIEEELIR

-21 WMEFLTTAKIIK
+21 WMEFLTTAKIIE
-33 ELKDYDLDLYY
+33 ELKNYNLDLYY

-50 NERMGLPEKSVLD
+50 NKRMGLPEKSILE
-63 SYKNSIEISD
+63 SYKNSISISD
-73 IEKKDEILDSYTGL
+73 IEKKEEILDSYTGL

-92 TKKDGA
+92 TKKIGP

-108 NELSETDSAGH
+108 NELCESNSLGH
-119 LPNILDFSSKN
+119 LPNILNFSSKN

-152 LSSNKEKLK
+152 LASNINKLK

-181 MNNPIIDNF
+181 MNNPIIDKL
-190 DYMAGLHIG
+190 DYLAGMHIG
-199 MDVKSGEIV
+199 MDVKSGEIG

-222 IFYGKASHAGASP
+222 IFKGKATHAGASP
-235 EKGCNALLAASSA
+235 EKGHNALLAASSA

-261 DARINVGKL
+261 EARINVGKL
-270 NAGSGRNIIANRAK
+270 NAGSGRNIIANKAK
-284 IEMEIRGEKEEI
+284 IEMEIRGENENI
-296 ISYLYEG
+296 ISYLYDG
-303 VNRIVKGAAIS
+303 VNRIVEGSAIS
-314 YGCSFEIEIKGQ
+314 YDCSYEIEIKGQ
-326 APSLVPYDE
+326 APSLISYDE
-335 DFIKNLRKYYEEKS
+335 EFIKNLRNYYKEKS
-349 YKVIDG
+349 YKLVDAN
-355 ELKGSED
+355 LKGSED

-368 EVRKSGGK
+368 EVRKAGGK

-387 DSHHSENFDINEKDM
+387 DSHHSEEFDINEKDM
-402 LRGVNLLVDFVKYIE
+402 IRGVDLMVDFVKYIE

-425 RIKNENF
+425 RIENENI
-432 AYRLWSFWRW
+432 AYRIWSFW

>member
-1 MIEEDLIR
+1 MIEEELIR

-21 WMEFLTTAKIIK
+21 WMEFLTTAKIIE
-33 ELKDYDLDLYY
+33 ELKNYNLDLYY

-50 NERMGLPEKSVLD
+50 NKRMGLPEKSILE
-63 SYKNSIEISD
+63 SYKNSISISD
-73 IEKKDEILDSYTGL
+73 IEKKEEILDSYTGL

-92 TKKDGA
+92 TKKIGP

-108 NELSETDSAGH
+108 NELCESNSLGH
-119 LPNILDFSSKN
+119 LPNILNFSSKN

-152 LSSNKEKLK
+152 LASNINKLK

-181 MNNPIIDNF
+181 MNNPIIDKL
-190 DYMAGLHIG
+190 DYLAGMHIG
-199 MDVKSGEIV
+199 MDVKSGEIG

-222 IFYGKASHAGASP
+222 IFKGKATHAGASP
-235 EKGCNALLAASSA
+235 EKGHNALLAASSA

-261 DARINVGKL
+261 EARINVGKL
-270 NAGSGRNIIANRAK
+270 NAGSGRNIIANKAK
-284 IEMEIRGEKEEI
+284 IEMEIRGENENI
-296 ISYLYEG
+296 ISYLYDG
-303 VNRIVKGAAIS
+303 VNRIVEGSAIS
-314 YGCSFEIEIKGQ
+314 YDCSYEIEIKGQ
-326 APSLVPYDE
+326 APSLISYDE
-335 DFIKNLRKYYEEKS
+335 EFIKNLRNYYKEKS
-349 YKVIDG
+349 YKLVDAN
-355 ELKGSED
+355 LKGSED

-368 EVRKSGGK
+368 EVRKAGGK

-387 DSHHSENFDINEKDM
+387 DSHHSEEFDINEKDM
-402 LRGVNLLVDFVKYIE
+402 LRGVDLMVDFVKYIE

-425 RIKNENF
+425 RIENENF
-432 AYRLWSFWRW
+432 AYRI

>member
-1 MIEEDLIR
+1 MIEEELIR

-21 WMEFLTTAKIIK
+21 WMEFLTTAKIIE
-33 ELKDYDLDLYY
+33 ELKNYNLDLYY

-50 NERMGLPEKSVLD
+50 NKRMGLPEKSILE
-63 SYKNSIEISD
+63 SYKNSISISD
-73 IEKKDEILDSYTGL
+73 IEKKEEILDSYTGL

-92 TKKDGA
+92 TKKIGP

-108 NELSETDSAGH
+108 NELCESNSLGH
-119 LPNILDFSSKN
+119 LPNILNFSSKN

-152 LSSNKEKLK
+152 LASNINKLK

-181 MNNPIIDNF
+181 MNNPIIDKL
-190 DYMAGLHIG
+190 DYLAGMHIG
-199 MDVKSGEIV
+199 MDVKSGEIG

-222 IFYGKASHAGASP
+222 IFKGKASHAGASP
-235 EKGCNALLAASSA
+235 EKGHNALLAASSA

-261 DARINVGKL
+261 EARINVGKL
-270 NAGSGRNIIANRAK
+270 NAGSGRNIIANKAK
-284 IEMEIRGEKEEI
+284 IEMEIRGENDHI
-296 ISYLYEG
+296 ISYLYDG
-303 VNRIVKGAAIS
+303 VNRIVEGSAIS
-314 YGCSFEIEIKGQ
+314 YDCSYEIEIKGQ
-326 APSLVPYDE
+326 APSLISYDE
-335 DFIKNLRKYYEEKS
+335 EFIKNLRNYYKEKS
-349 YKVIDG
+349 YKLVDAQ
-355 ELKGSED
+355 LKGSED

-368 EVRKSGGK
+368 EVRKAGGK

-387 DSHHSENFDINEKDM
+387 DSHHSEEFDINEKDM
-402 LRGVNLLVDFVKYIE
+402 IRGVDLMLDFVKYIE
-417 KIDKIDYE
+417 KIDHIDYE
-425 RIKNENF
+425 RVGNENF
-432 AYRLWSFWRW
+432 AYRI

>member
-1 MIEEDLIR
+1 MIEEELIR

-21 WMEFLTTAKIIK
+21 WMEFLTTAKIIE
-33 ELKDYDLDLYY
+33 ELENYNLDLYY

-50 NERMGLPEKSVLD
+50 NKRMGLPEKSILE
-63 SYKNSIEISD
+63 SYKNSISISD
-73 IEKKDEILDSYTGL
+73 IEKKEEILESYTGL

-92 TKKDGA
+92 TKKIGP

-108 NELSETDSAGH
+108 NELCESNSLGH
-119 LPNILDFSSKN
+119 LPNILNFSSKN

-152 LSSNKEKLK
+152 LASNVKKLK

-181 MNNPIIDNF
+181 MNNPIIDKL
-190 DYMAGLHIG
+190 DYLAGMHIG
-199 MDVKSGEIV
+199 MDVKSGEIG

-222 IFYGKASHAGASP
+222 IFKGKATHAGASP
-235 EKGCNALLAASSA
+235 EKGHNALLAASSA

-261 DARINVGKL
+261 EARINVGKL
-270 NAGSGRNIIANRAK
+270 NAGSGRNIIANKAK
-284 IEMEIRGEKEEI
+284 IEMEIRGENENI
-296 ISYLYEG
+296 ISYLYDG
-303 VNRIVKGAAIS
+303 VNRIVEGSAFS
-314 YGCSFEIEIKGQ
+314 YDCSYEIEIKGQ
-326 APSLVPYDE
+326 APSLISYDE
-335 DFIKNLRKYYEEKS
+335 EFIKNLRNYYKEKS
-349 YKVIDG
+349 YKLVDAN
-355 ELKGSED
+355 LKGSED

-368 EVRKSGGK
+368 EVRKAGGK

-387 DSHHSENFDINEKDM
+387 DSHHSEEFDINEKDM
-402 LRGVNLLVDFVKYIE
+402 LRGVDLMLDFVKYIE

-425 RIKNENF
+425 RIENENF
-432 AYRLWSFWRW
+432 AYRI

>member
-1 MIEEDLIR
+1 MIEEELIR

-21 WMEFLTTAKIIK
+21 WMEFLTTVKIIE
-33 ELKDYDLDLYY
+33 ELKNYNLDLYY

-50 NERMGLPEKSVLD
+50 NKRMGLPEKSILE
-63 SYKNSIEISD
+63 SYKNSISISD
-73 IEKKDEILDSYTGL
+73 IEKKEEILDSYTGL

-92 TKKDGA
+92 TKKIGP

-108 NELSETDSAGH
+108 NELCESNSLGH
-119 LPNILDFSSKN
+119 LPNILNFSSKN

-152 LSSNKEKLK
+152 LASNINKLK

-181 MNNPIIDNF
+181 MNNPIIDKL
-190 DYMAGLHIG
+190 DYLAGMHIG
-199 MDVKSGEIV
+199 MDVKSGEIG

-222 IFYGKASHAGASP
+222 IFKGKASHAGASP
-235 EKGCNALLAASSA
+235 EKGHNALLAASSA

-261 DARINVGKL
+261 EARINVGKL
-270 NAGSGRNIIANRAK
+270 NAGSGRNIIANKAK
-284 IEMEIRGEKEEI
+284 IEMEIRGENENI
-296 ISYLYEG
+296 ISYLYDG
-303 VNRIVKGAAIS
+303 VNRIVEGSAIS
-314 YGCSFEIEIKGQ
+314 YDCSYEIEIKGQ
-326 APSLVPYDE
+326 APSLISYDE
-335 DFIKNLRKYYEEKS
+335 EFIKNLRNYYKEKS
-349 YKVIDG
+349 YKLVDAQ
-355 ELKGSED
+355 LKGSED

-368 EVRKSGGK
+368 EVRKKGGK

-387 DSHHSENFDINEKDM
+387 DSHHSEEFDINEKDM
-402 LRGVNLLVDFVKYIE
+402 LRGVDLMVDFVKYIE

-425 RIKNENF
+425 RIENENF
-432 AYRLWSFWRW
+432 AYRI

>member
-1 MIEEDLIR
+1 MKKSLLD

-21 WMEFLTTAKIIK
+21 WMEFLTTAKIIE
-33 ELKDYDLDLYY
+33 ELKNYNLDLYY

-50 NERMGLPEKSVLD
+50 NKRMGLPEKNMVE
-63 SYKNSIEISD
+63 SYKNSISISN
-73 IEKKDEILDSYTGL
+73 IEKKEEILDSYTGL

-92 TKKDGA
+92 TKKIGP

-108 NELSETDSAGH
+108 NELCESNSLGH
-119 LPNILDFSSKN
+119 LPNILNFSSKN

-152 LSSNKEKLK
+152 LASNIKKLK

-181 MNNPIIDNF
+181 MNNPIIDKL
-190 DYMAGLHIG
+190 DYLAGMHIG
-199 MDVKSGEIV
+199 MDVKSGEIG

-222 IFYGKASHAGASP
+222 IFKGKASHAGASP
-235 EKGCNALLAASSA
+235 EKGHNALLAASSA

-261 DARINVGKL
+261 EARINVGKL
-270 NAGSGRNIIANRAK
+270 NAGSGRNIIANKAK
-284 IEMEIRGEKEEI
+284 IEMEIRGENDHI
-296 ISYLYEG
+296 ISYLYDG
-303 VNRIVKGAAIS
+303 VNRIVEGSAIS
-314 YGCSFEIEIKGQ
+314 YDCSYEIEIKGQ
-326 APSLVPYDE
+326 APSLISYDE
-335 DFIKNLRKYYEEKS
+335 EFIKNLRNYYKEKS
-349 YKVIDG
+349 YKLVDAN
-355 ELKGSED
+355 LKGSED

-368 EVRKSGGK
+368 EVRKAGGK

-387 DSHHSENFDINEKDM
+387 DSHHSEEFDINEKDM
-402 LRGVNLLVDFVKYIE
+402 LRGVDLMVDFVKYIE

-425 RIKNENF
+425 RVENENI
-432 AYRLWSFWRW
+432 AYRI

>member
-1 MIEEDLIR
+1 MIEEELIR

-21 WMEFLTTAKIIK
+21 WMEFLTTAKIIE
-33 ELKDYDLDLYY
+33 ELKNYNLDLYY

-50 NERMGLPEKSVLD
+50 NKRMGLPEKSILE
-63 SYKNSIEISD
+63 SYKNSISISD
-73 IEKKDEILDSYTGL
+73 IEKKEEILDSYTGL

-92 TKKDGA
+92 TKKIGP

-108 NELSETDSAGH
+108 NELCESNSLGH
-119 LPNILDFSSKN
+119 LPNILNFSSKN

-152 LSSNKEKLK
+152 LASNIKKLK

-181 MNNPIIDNF
+181 MNNPIIDKL
-190 DYMAGLHIG
+190 DYLAGMHIG
-199 MDVKSGEIV
+199 MDVKSGEIG

-222 IFYGKASHAGASP
+222 IFKGKASHAGASP
-235 EKGCNALLAASSA
+235 EKGHNALLAASSA

-261 DARINVGKL
+261 EARINVGKL
-270 NAGSGRNIIANRAK
+270 NAGSGRNIIANKAK
-284 IEMEIRGEKEEI
+284 IEMEIRGENDHI
-296 ISYLYEG
+296 ISYLYDG
-303 VNRIVKGAAIS
+303 VNRIVEGSAIS
-314 YGCSFEIEIKGQ
+314 YDCSYEIEIKGQ
-326 APSLVPYDE
+326 APSLISYDE
-335 DFIKNLRKYYEEKS
+335 EFIKNLRNYYKEKS
-349 YKVIDG
+349 YKLVDAQ
-355 ELKGSED
+355 LKGSED

-368 EVRKSGGK
+368 EVRKAGGK

-387 DSHHSENFDINEKDM
+387 DSHHSEEFDINEKDM
-402 LRGVNLLVDFVKYIE
+402 LRGVDLMVDFVKYIE

-425 RIKNENF
+425 RIENENF
-432 AYRLWSFWRW
+432 AYRI

>member
-1 MIEEDLIR
+1 MIEEELIR

-21 WMEFLTTAKIIK
+21 WMEFLTTAKIIE
-33 ELKDYDLDLYY
+33 ELKNYNLDLYY

-50 NERMGLPEKSVLD
+50 NKRMGLPEKSILE
-63 SYKNSIEISD
+63 SYKNSISISN
-73 IEKKDEILDSYTGL
+73 IEKKEEILDSYTGL

-92 TKKDGA
+92 TKKIGP

-108 NELSETDSAGH
+108 NELCESNSLGH
-119 LPNILDFSSKN
+119 LPNILNFSSKN

-152 LSSNKEKLK
+152 LASNIKKLK

-181 MNNPIIDNF
+181 MNNPIIDKL
-190 DYMAGLHIG
+190 DYLAGMHIG
-199 MDVKSGEIV
+199 MDVKSGEIG

-222 IFYGKASHAGASP
+222 IFKGKASHAGASP
-235 EKGCNALLAASSA
+235 EKGHNALLAASSA

-261 DARINVGKL
+261 EARINVGKL
-270 NAGSGRNIIANRAK
+270 NAGSGRNIIANKAK
-284 IEMEIRGEKEEI
+284 IEMEIRGENDHI
-296 ISYLYEG
+296 ISYLYDG
-303 VNRIVKGAAIS
+303 VNRIVEGSAIS
-314 YGCSFEIEIKGQ
+314 YDCSYEIEIKGQ
-326 APSLVPYDE
+326 APSLISYDE
-335 DFIKNLRKYYEEKS
+335 EFIKNLRNYYKEKS
-349 YKVIDG
+349 YKLVDAQ
-355 ELKGSED
+355 LKGSED

-368 EVRKSGGK
+368 EVRKAGGK

-387 DSHHSENFDINEKDM
+387 DSHHSEEFDINEKDM
-402 LRGVNLLVDFVKYIE
+402 LRGVDLMVDFVKYIE

-425 RIKNENF
+425 RIENENF
-432 AYRLWSFWRW
+432 AYRIWSFW

>member
-1 MIEEDLIR
+1 MIEEELIR

-21 WMEFLTTAKIIK
+21 WMEFLTTAKIVE
-33 ELKDYDLDLYY
+33 ELKNYNLDLYY

-50 NERMGLPEKSVLD
+50 NKRMGLPEKSILE
-63 SYKNSIEISD
+63 SYKNSISISD
-73 IEKKDEILDSYTGL
+73 IEKKEEILDSYTGL

-92 TKKDGA
+92 TKKIGP

-108 NELSETDSAGH
+108 NELCESNSLGH
-119 LPNILDFSSKN
+119 LPNILNFSSKN

-152 LSSNKEKLK
+152 LASNIKKLK

-181 MNNPIIDNF
+181 MNNPIIDKL
-190 DYMAGLHIG
+190 DYLAGMHIG
-199 MDVKSGEIV
+199 MDVKSGEIG

-222 IFYGKASHAGASP
+222 IFKGKASHAGASP
-235 EKGCNALLAASSA
+235 EKGHNALLAASSA

-261 DARINVGKL
+261 EARINVGKL
-270 NAGSGRNIIANRAK
+270 NAGSGRNIIANIAK
-284 IEMEIRGEKEEI
+284 IEMEIRGENDNI
-296 ISYLYEG
+296 ISYLYDG
-303 VNRIVKGAAIS
+303 VNRIVEGSAIS
-314 YGCSFEIEIKGQ
+314 YDCSYEIEIKGQ
-326 APSLVPYDE
+326 APSLISYDE
-335 DFIKNLRKYYEEKS
+335 EFIKNLRNYYKEKS
-349 YKVIDG
+349 YKLVDAN
-355 ELKGSED
+355 LKGSED

-368 EVRKSGGK
+368 EVRKAGGK

-387 DSHHSENFDINEKDM
+387 DSHHSEEFDINEKDM
-402 LRGVNLLVDFVKYIE
+402 LRGVDLMVDFVKYIE
-417 KIDKIDYE
+417 KIDHIDYE
-425 RIKNENF
+425 RIENENF
-432 AYRLWSFWRW
+432 AYRIWSFW

>member
-1 MIEEDLIR
+1 MIEEELIR

-21 WMEFLTTAKIIK
+21 WMEFLTTVKIIE
-33 ELKDYDLDLYY
+33 ELKNYNLDLYY

-50 NERMGLPEKSVLD
+50 NKRMGLPEKNMVE
-63 SYKNSIEISD
+63 SYKNSISISNID
-73 IEKKDEILDSYTGL
+73 KKEEILDSYTGL

-92 TKKDGA
+92 TKKIGP

-108 NELSETDSAGH
+108 NELCESNSLGH
-119 LPNILDFSSKN
+119 LPNILNFSSKN

-152 LSSNKEKLK
+152 LASNLNKLK

-181 MNNPIIDNF
+181 MNNPIIDKL
-190 DYMAGLHIG
+190 DYLAGMHIG
-199 MDVKSGEIV
+199 MDVKSGEV
-208 VGSHGFL
+208 GVGSHGFL

-222 IFYGKASHAGASP
+222 IFKGKASHAGASP
-235 EKGCNALLAASSA
+235 EKGHNALLAASSA

-261 DARINVGKL
+261 EARINVGKL
-270 NAGSGRNIIANRAK
+270 NAGSGRNIIANIAK
-284 IEMEIRGEKEEI
+284 IEMEIRGENDHI
-296 ISYLYEG
+296 ISYLYDG
-303 VNRIVKGAAIS
+303 VNRIVEGSAIS
-314 YGCSFEIEIKGQ
+314 YDCSYEIEIKGQ
-326 APSLVPYDE
+326 APSLISYDE
-335 DFIKNLRKYYEEKS
+335 EFIKNLRNYYKEKS
-349 YKVIDG
+349 YKLVDAQ
-355 ELKGSED
+355 LKGSED

-368 EVRKSGGK
+368 EVRKAGGK

-387 DSHHSENFDINEKDM
+387 DSHHSEEFDINEKDM
-402 LRGVNLLVDFVKYIE
+402 LRGVDLMVDFVKYIE

-425 RIKNENF
+425 RIENENF
-432 AYRLWSFWRW
+432 AYRIWSFW

>member
-1 MIEEDLIR
+1 MIEEELIR

-21 WMEFLTTAKIIK
+21 WMEFLTTAKIIE
-33 ELKDYDLDLYY
+33 ELKNYNLEIYY

-50 NERMGLPEKSVLD
+50 NKRMGLPEKSILE
-63 SYKNSIEISD
+63 SYKNSISISN
-73 IEKKDEILDSYTGL
+73 IEKKEEILDSYTGL

-92 TKKDGA
+92 TKKIGP

-108 NELSETDSAGH
+108 NELCESNSLGH
-119 LPNILDFSSKN
+119 LPNILNFSSKN

-152 LSSNKEKLK
+152 LASNIKKLK

-181 MNNPIIDNF
+181 MNNPIIDKL
-190 DYMAGLHIG
+190 DYLAGMHIG
-199 MDVKSGEIV
+199 MDVKSGEIG

-222 IFYGKASHAGASP
+222 IFKGKASHAGASP
-235 EKGCNALLAASSA
+235 EKGHNALLAASSA

-261 DARINVGKL
+261 EARINVGKL
-270 NAGSGRNIIANRAK
+270 NAGSGRNIIANIAK
-284 IEMEIRGEKEEI
+284 IEMEIRGENDHI
-296 ISYLYEG
+296 ISYLYDG
-303 VNRIVKGAAIS
+303 VNRIVEGSAIS
-314 YGCSFEIEIKGQ
+314 YDCSYEIEIKGQ
-326 APSLVPYDE
+326 APSLISYDE
-335 DFIKNLRKYYEEKS
+335 EFIKNLRNYYKEKS
-349 YKVIDG
+349 YKLVDAQ
-355 ELKGSED
+355 LKGSED

-368 EVRKSGGK
+368 EVRKAGGK

-387 DSHHSENFDINEKDM
+387 DSHHSEEFDINEKDM
-402 LRGVNLLVDFVKYIE
+402 LRGVDLMVDFVKYIE

-425 RIKNENF
+425 RIGYENF
-432 AYRLWSFWRW
+432 TYRI

>member
-1 MIEEDLIR
+1 MIEEELIR

-21 WMEFLTTAKIIK
+21 WMEFLTTAKIIE
-33 ELKDYDLDLYY
+33 ELKNYNLDLYY

-50 NERMGLPEKSVLD
+50 NKRMGLPEKSILE
-63 SYKNSIEISD
+63 SYKNSISITD
-73 IEKKDEILDSYTGL
+73 IEKKEEILDSYTGL

-92 TKKDGA
+92 TKKIGP

-108 NELSETDSAGH
+108 NELCESNSLGH
-119 LPNILDFSSKN
+119 LPNILNFSSKN

-152 LSSNKEKLK
+152 LASNIKKLK

-181 MNNPIIDNF
+181 MNNPIIDKL
-190 DYMAGLHIG
+190 DYLAGMHIG
-199 MDVKSGEIV
+199 MDVKSGEIG

-222 IFYGKASHAGASP
+222 IFKGKASHAGASP
-235 EKGCNALLAASSA
+235 EKGHNALLAASSA

-261 DARINVGKL
+261 EARINVGKL
-270 NAGSGRNIIANRAK
+270 NAGSGRNIIANIAK
-284 IEMEIRGEKEEI
+284 IEMEIRGENDHI
-296 ISYLYEG
+296 ISYLYHG
-303 VNRIVKGAAIS
+303 VNRIVEGSAIS
-314 YGCSFEIEIKGQ
+314 YGCSYEIEIKGQ
-326 APSLVPYDE
+326 APSLISYDE
-335 DFIKNLRKYYEEKS
+335 EFIKNLRTFYKEKS
-349 YKVIDG
+349 YKLVDAN
-355 ELKGSED
+355 LKGSED

-368 EVRKSGGK
+368 EVRKAGGK

-387 DSHHSENFDINEKDM
+387 DSHHSEEFDINEKDM
-402 LRGVNLLVDFVKYIE
+402 LRGVDLMVDFVKYIE

-425 RIKNENF
+425 RIENENI
-432 AYRLWSFWRW
+432 AYRI

>member
-1 MIEEDLIR
+1 MIEEELIR

-21 WMEFLTTAKIIK
+21 WMEFLTTAKIIE
-33 ELKDYDLDLYY
+33 ELKNYNLDLYY

-50 NERMGLPEKSVLD
+50 NKRMGLPEKSILE
-63 SYKNSIEISD
+63 SYKNSISISD
-73 IEKKDEILDSYTGL
+73 IEKKEEILDSYTGL

-92 TKKDGA
+92 TKKIGP

-108 NELSETDSAGH
+108 NELCESDSLGH
-119 LPNILDFSSKN
+119 LPNILNFSSKN

-152 LSSNKEKLK
+152 LASNINKLK

-181 MNNPIIDNF
+181 MNNPIIDKL
-190 DYMAGLHIG
+190 DYLAGMHIG
-199 MDVKSGEIV
+199 MDVKSGEIG

-222 IFYGKASHAGASP
+222 IFKGKASHAGASP
-235 EKGCNALLAASSA
+235 EKGHNALLAASSA

-261 DARINVGKL
+261 EARINVGKL
-270 NAGSGRNIIANRAK
+270 NAGSGRNIIANKAK
-284 IEMEIRGEKEEI
+284 IEMEIRGENDHI
-296 ISYLYEG
+296 ISYLYDG
-303 VNRIVKGAAIS
+303 VNRIVEGSAIS
-314 YGCSFEIEIKGQ
+314 YDCSYEIEIKGQ
-326 APSLVPYDE
+326 APSLISYDE
-335 DFIKNLRKYYEEKS
+335 EFIKNLRNYYKEKS
-349 YKVIDG
+349 YKLVDAQ
-355 ELKGSED
+355 LKGSED

-368 EVRKSGGK
+368 EVRKAGGK

-387 DSHHSENFDINEKDM
+387 DSHHSEEFDINEKDM
-402 LRGVNLLVDFVKYIE
+402 LRGVDLMVDFVKYIE

-425 RIKNENF
+425 RIENENF
-432 AYRLWSFWRW
+432 AYRIWSFW

>member
-1 MIEEDLIR
+1 MIEEELIR

-21 WMEFLTTAKIIK
+21 WMEFLTTAKIIE
-33 ELKDYDLDLYY
+33 ELKNYNLDLYY

-50 NERMGLPEKSVLD
+50 NKRMGLPEKSILE
-63 SYKNSIEISD
+63 SYKNSISISNID
-73 IEKKDEILDSYTGL
+73 KKEEILDSYTGL

-92 TKKDGA
+92 TKKIGP

-108 NELSETDSAGH
+108 NELCESNSLGH
-119 LPNILDFSSKN
+119 LPNILNFSSKN

-152 LSSNKEKLK
+152 LASNIKKLK

-181 MNNPIIDNF
+181 MNNPIIDKL
-190 DYMAGLHIG
+190 DYLAGMHIG
-199 MDVKSGEIV
+199 MDVKSGEIG

-222 IFYGKASHAGASP
+222 IFKGKASHAGASP
-235 EKGCNALLAASSA
+235 EKGHNALLAASSA

-261 DARINVGKL
+261 EARINVGKL
-270 NAGSGRNIIANRAK
+270 NAGSGRNIIANKAK
-284 IEMEIRGEKEEI
+284 IEMEIRGENENI
-296 ISYLYEG
+296 ISYLYDG
-303 VNRIVKGAAIS
+303 VNRIVEGSAIS
-314 YGCSFEIEIKGQ
+314 YDCSYEIEIKGQ
-326 APSLVPYDE
+326 APSLISYDE
-335 DFIKNLRKYYEEKS
+335 EFIKNLRNYYKEKS
-349 YKVIDG
+349 YKLVDAN
-355 ELKGSED
+355 LKGSED

-368 EVRKSGGK
+368 EVRKAGGK

-387 DSHHSENFDINEKDM
+387 DSHHSEEFDINEKDM
-402 LRGVNLLVDFVKYIE
+402 LRGVDLMVDFVKYIE

-425 RIKNENF
+425 RVENENI
-432 AYRLWSFWRW
+432 AYRIWSFW

>member
-1 MIEEDLIR
+1 MIEEELIR

-21 WMEFLTTAKIIK
+21 WMEFLTTAKIIE
-33 ELKDYDLDLYY
+33 ELENYNLNLYY

-50 NERMGLPEKSVLD
+50 NKRMGLPEKSILE
-63 SYKNSIEISD
+63 SYKNSISISN
-73 IEKKDEILDSYTGL
+73 IEKKEEILDSYTGL

-92 TKKDGA
+92 TKKIGP

-108 NELSETDSAGH
+108 NELCESNSLGH
-119 LPNILDFSSKN
+119 LPNILNFSSKN

-152 LSSNKEKLK
+152 LASNIKKLK

-181 MNNPIIDNF
+181 MNNPIIDKL
-190 DYMAGLHIG
+190 DYLAGMHIG
-199 MDVKSGEIV
+199 MDVKSGEIG

-222 IFYGKASHAGASP
+222 IFKGKASHAGASP
-235 EKGCNALLAASSA
+235 EKGHNALLAASSA

-261 DARINVGKL
+261 EARINVGKL
-270 NAGSGRNIIANRAK
+270 NAGSGRNIIANKAK
-284 IEMEIRGEKEEI
+284 IEMEIRGENENI
-296 ISYLYEG
+296 ISYLYDG
-303 VNRIVKGAAIS
+303 VNRIVEGSAIS
-314 YGCSFEIEIKGQ
+314 YDCSYEIEIKGQ
-326 APSLVPYDE
+326 APSLISYDE
-335 DFIKNLRKYYEEKS
+335 EFIKNLRNFYKEKS
-349 YKVIDG
+349 YKLVDAN
-355 ELKGSED
+355 LKGSED

-368 EVRKSGGK
+368 EVRKAGGK

-387 DSHHSENFDINEKDM
+387 DSHHSEEFDINEKDM
-402 LRGVNLLVDFVKYIE
+402 LRGVDLMVDFVKYIE

-425 RIKNENF
+425 RIENENI
-432 AYRLWSFWRW
+432 AYRI

>member
-1 MIEEDLIR
+1 MIEEELIR

-21 WMEFLTTAKIIK
+21 WMEFLTTAKIIE
-33 ELKDYDLDLYY
+33 ELKNYNLDLYY

-50 NERMGLPEKSVLD
+50 NKRMGLPEKNMVE
-63 SYKNSIEISD
+63 SYKNSISISN
-73 IEKKDEILDSYTGL
+73 IEKKEEILDSYTGL

-92 TKKDGA
+92 TKKIGP

-108 NELSETDSAGH
+108 NELCESNSLGH
-119 LPNILDFSSKN
+119 LPNILNFSSKN

-152 LSSNKEKLK
+152 LASNIKKLK

-181 MNNPIIDNF
+181 MNNPIIDKL
-190 DYMAGLHIG
+190 DYLAGMHIG
-199 MDVKSGEIV
+199 MDVKSGEIG

-222 IFYGKASHAGASP
+222 IFKGKATHAGASP
-235 EKGCNALLAASSA
+235 EKGHNALLAASSA

-261 DARINVGKL
+261 EARINVGKL
-270 NAGSGRNIIANRAK
+270 NAGSGRNIIANKAK
-284 IEMEIRGEKEEI
+284 IEMEIRGENDHI
-296 ISYLYEG
+296 ISYLYDG
-303 VNRIVKGAAIS
+303 VNRIVEGSAIS
-314 YGCSFEIEIKGQ
+314 YDCSYEIEIKGQ
-326 APSLVPYDE
+326 APSLISYDE
-335 DFIKNLRKYYEEKS
+335 EFIKNLRNYYKEKS
-349 YKVIDG
+349 YKLVDAN
-355 ELKGSED
+355 LKGSED

-368 EVRKSGGK
+368 EVRKAGGK

-387 DSHHSENFDINEKDM
+387 DSHHSEEFDINEKDM
-402 LRGVNLLVDFVKYIE
+402 LRGVDLMVDFVKYIE

-425 RIKNENF
+425 RIENENF
-432 AYRLWSFWRW
+432 AYRI